1 MISSTPGAQKTT
13 CGRLNKSARFDI
25 IKKKQELIEWHSETA
40 YMISEEGGADPR
52 RCRAEVLRF
61 EPVGA
66 EVVERPR
73 EAVGG
78 QSDNTLADTQC
89 FAR

>member
-1 MISSTPGAQKTT
+1 MIQK
-13 CGRLNKSARFDI
+13 
-25 IKKKQELIEWHSETA
+25 
-40 YMISEEGGADPR
+40 EGGADPR

-66 EVVERPR
+66 EVGERPR